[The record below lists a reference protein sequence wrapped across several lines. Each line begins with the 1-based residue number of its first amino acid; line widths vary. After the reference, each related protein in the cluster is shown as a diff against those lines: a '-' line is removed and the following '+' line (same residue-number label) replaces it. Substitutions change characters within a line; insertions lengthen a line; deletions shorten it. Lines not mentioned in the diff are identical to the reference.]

1 MDKPSRQSTPWTIH
15 DIAREAGVS
24 AKTVSR
30 VVNQERGVAE
40 ATRRRV
46 ETIIEEMAYFPHTG
60 ARSLRT
66 TTRDC
71 IGVTLPA
78 PRTRVPLSPTML
90 NWLFFELD
98 RVFGSK
104 GNFVVFDL
112 NPYAQTNHHDYARGL
127 WEQRYSGLVIAGVL
141 DEDDS
146 VVRRVHDAGVPYLSS
161 CRMDTFPECSS
172 ATIDIEEGAYLSTDY
187 LLRRGHKRIGML
199 KPFKD
204 MQPGNAR
211 LRGFERACEAHGVAF
226 DENLVR
232 PIALESADMINAVFR
247 LVSDPTVTA
256 LIDSSGAEDS
266 TSIREGARRAGRIL
280 GKNIEVLPWTYS
292 PKATVLNEACAHL
305 WLPLREAIAE
315 GFEHLEKWF
324 RNEVDG
330 PADVLYRCILRETP
344 GEDEFHQKRTVFQL
358 IT

>member
-1 MDKPSRQSTPWTIH
+1 MDKAIRQNGPWTIH

-46 ETIIEEMAYFPHTG
+46 ATIIEEVAYFPHTG

-104 GNFVVFDL
+104 GDFVVFASIRTRWRTTMTMPAACGNAL
-112 NPYAQTNHHDYARGL
+112 FGPGHR
-127 WEQRYSGLVIAGVL
+127 RVL

-146 VVRRVHDAGVPYLSS
+146 VVRRVHNAGVP
-161 CRMDTFPECSS
+161 CD
-172 ATIDIEEGAYLSTDY
+172 
-187 LLRRGHKRIGML
+187 
-199 KPFKD
+199 
-204 MQPGNAR
+204 
-211 LRGFERACEAHGVAF
+211 
-226 DENLVR
+226 
-232 PIALESADMINAVFR
+232 
-247 LVSDPTVTA
+247 
-256 LIDSSGAEDS
+256 
-266 TSIREGARRAGRIL
+266 
-280 GKNIEVLPWTYS
+280 VLPDG
-292 PKATVLNEACAHL
+292 HL
-305 WLPLREAIAE
+305 PRVRQRDHRHRGRGVSEHRLPDTARA
-315 GFEHLEKWF
+315 
-324 RNEVDG
+324 
-330 PADVLYRCILRETP
+330 
-344 GEDEFHQKRTVFQL
+344 
-358 IT
+358 